1 MAGRVGRALDHLE
14 PVSVCSCVFPVTAS
28 ASRSFPLFLAL
39 LGWGVRLESRGSC
52 HSPSFGVVPRQL
64 PSRGPVQ
71 NRVWKEWGGRG
82 SHVAPLLN
90 DRELSSQP
98 LPWGPAP
105 GVGSPGLWSLLFVK
119 AWGGGFGGV
128 GRRSKRL
135 RSTPTWTWV
144 VTGTANCALP
154 RQHLR
159 RFPVVHQSF
168 VYIQESVSLHSGG
181 RPTRAAPQRL
191 ELTPDTNV
199 YHSFCKF
206 CLVMAGCCVHRED
219 RTQSELDETFCST
232 AWTSGLVPRACGGKL
247 RDLLKW
253 PLTSSL
259 VT

>member
-168 VYIQESVSLHSGG
+168 VYIQESVSLHSVF
-181 RPTRAAPQRL
+181 TTLSVSFVWSWLAA
-191 ELTPDTNV
+191 V
-199 YHSFCKF
+199 YTGKTGHSPNWMKPSAQ
-206 CLVMAGCCVHRED
+206 LHGHQAWSQERVEESCVIF
-219 RTQSELDETFCST
+219 S
-232 AWTSGLVPRACGGKL
+232 SGP
-247 RDLLKW
+247 
-253 PLTSSL
+253 
-259 VT
+259 